1 MEEQRNGDRQ
11 RRSGG
16 SAESAEVAAL
26 RRIVKRAASGETGAL
41 AELYERYAEHAFELA
56 FGLTRS
62 IDDAQDVV
70 HDVFLG
76 LPEALSGYD
85 GGDFRSWIGKVAV
98 RGALEALRGRR
109 RKGEV
114 ALEPDLLPDAVADR
128 PLGPGDRM
136 DLERALGGLPETL
149 RVVLVLK
156 EIVGYSHDEIG
167 ELLGISAAASA
178 TRLMR
183 ARQQLRRALS

>member
-11 RRSGG
+11 RRPGA
-16 SAESAEVAAL
+16 SAESAEPAAL
-26 RRIVKRAASGETGAL
+26 RRIVKRAASGDPGAL
-41 AELYERYAEHAFELA
+41 AELYERYAEHAFEAA

-85 GGDFRSWIGKVAV
+85 GGDFRAWIDKVAV
-98 RGALEALRGRR
+98 RRALESLRGRR

-114 ALEPDLLPDAVADR
+114 ALEPDLLPDGLAGHT
-128 PLGPGDRM
+128 LGPGDRM
-136 DLERALGGLPETL
+136 DLERALRELSEAL

-156 EIVGYSHDEIG
+156 EIVGYSHEEIG

-183 ARQQLRRALS
+183 ARRQLRTALS